1 MNIIDNIVNNNINI
15 NSPDND
21 GNLLLHILVSL
32 NKKDDILELLKHKP
46 TIIYKNKDGET
57 PICIAKR
64 LKYNEIEE
72 VLSKYCDDNNIDYNM
87 ISPVSSENNLCD
99 NNSSNEND
107 SEYSEYS
114 SMSSSICSS
123 SSSSEYSF

>member
-1 MNIIDNIVNNNINI
+1 MDIINNIINNNINI

-32 NKKDDILELLKHKP
+32 HKKDEIIELLKHNP
-46 TIIYKNKDGET
+46 TILYKNKDGET
-57 PICIAKR
+57 PLCIAKR
-64 LKYNEIEE
+64 LEYSEISEII
-72 VLSKYCDDNNIDYNM
+72 STHCDTNNIDYNS
-87 ISPVSSENNLCD
+87 ISPVSSENNLCE
-99 NNSSNEND
+99 NNSSNDPD

-123 SSSSEYSF
+123 SSDYSS